1 MGAEYFQVKATG
13 NTIDEAFRKA
23 VSDAEVEDGDEGYSG
38 TIAEKSSYTLHRN
51 LMGMEPRQFISYILD
66 ADEDASDKWG
76 SANAIE
82 VAPNTWVFFGYAS
95 S

>member
-13 NTIDEAFRKA
+13 ATIDEAFRKA
-23 VSDAEVEDGDEGYSG
+23 VDEARYNYGHAGYTG

-51 LMGMEPRQFISYILD
+51 LMGLAPDQFISYILD
-66 ADEDASDKWG
+66 ADEDACDKWG
-76 SANAIE
+76 PANAIE